1 MIKSMNINYYKGKFT
16 AFKSEETFAHNYLY
30 ILDVD
35 NHNYMR
41 QYGEKIQ

>member
-1 MIKSMNINYYKGKFT
+1 MIKSMNINYYKGQFI
-16 AFKSEETFAHNYLY
+16 AFEYEETFAHNYLY

-35 NHNYMR
+35 NCNYMR